1 MLVPTSF
8 QRLAFRIPALVAA
21 SALVLTVAVGV
32 ASYWAASTN
41 AHDMTMERLEA
52 VAGSRKAE
60 LDHYLAAVDEDL
72 KTLAASPMTIDA
84 LQAFAI
90 SWKTIGPTPTET
102 LQKAYIEDNPHPTG
116 KKDELDSAGTT
127 SYDAAH
133 AAYHPWFRKFLRA
146 RGYYDI
152 FLFDT
157 EGNLVYTVFKELDYA
172 TNVTTGPWKDTDLG
186 NAFRTSV
193 SSGADTVS
201 FFDFRAYAPS
211 NDAPAAFLSAPV
223 VADGRTIGVVVF
235 QMPIDKLNE
244 IMGEQ
249 DGLGETGET
258 VLVGA
263 DSLMRNDS
271 KRTADTNDILTTR
284 IDAPLVSEVVAGGT
298 SKGTIDGYR
307 GMEFLAVAEPVA
319 FHGTQWAIA
328 ALQSTGEANAP
339 VAALG
344 RTLLMICIPLFLVVL
359 AIAFLA
365 ARCITSKISR
375 IAETMRRLADN
386 DLDVEVPNYQRKD
399 EIQEMA
405 EAVIVFKE
413 NAVEREQNRAARKL
427 EQAER
432 AKRQARIEGLIGDF
446 RERSQT
452 ILSSLSGRMGDMQET
467 ARVLST
473 VAEETSEKATG
484 AAASSEEAS
493 VNVQT
498 VASAAEELDASIS
511 EIARQVGETTAVVQE
526 ASTTTRTAN
535 ERISGLADAAQ
546 RIGEVVNLI
555 QDIAAQTNLLALN
568 ATIEAA
574 RAGEMGKG
582 FAVVAS
588 EVKTLASQTSKATE
602 QIAEQIGE
610 IQGSTDEAVSAIRS
624 ISEIM
629 ERVNGY
635 TSAIAAA
642 VEQQGAATGDISR
655 NVQEAAAGT
664 REVAAN
670 VSGVTTA
677 VAKTS
682 DSADSVGNT
691 SRSAADQAEELR
703 VAVDRF
709 LDGVAAA

>member
-1 MLVPTSF
+1 MIPTSF
-8 QRLAFRIPALVAA
+8 QRLAFRIPALVAV

-60 LDHYLAAVDEDL
+60 LTHYLEAVDEDL

-84 LQAFAI
+84 VQAFTK
-90 SWKTIGPTPTET
+90 SWREIGADPTAA

-127 SYDAAH
+127 PYDGVH
-133 AAYHPWFRKFLRA
+133 AAYHPWFRKLLRA

-172 TNVTTGPWKDTDLG
+172 TNLNTGPWKDTDLG
-186 NAFRTSV
+186 NAFR
-193 SSGADTVS
+193 SGFGAPADGIT

-211 NDAPAAFLSAPV
+211 NDAPAAFLSAPI
-223 VADGRTIGVVVF
+223 VADGNTIGVIVL
-235 QMPIDKLNE
+235 QMPIDKLNAILGDQE
-244 IMGEQ
+244 
-249 DGLGETGET
+249 GLGKTGET

-263 DSLMRNDS
+263 NGLMRNDS
-271 KRTADTNDILTTR
+271 TRSADTNDILTTR
-284 IDAPLVSEVVAGGT
+284 IEGPVISEAVAGET
-298 SKGTIDGYR
+298 SNGAIDGYR
-307 GMEFLAVAEPVA
+307 DMEFLAVAAPIV
-319 FHGTQWAIA
+319 FHDTKWALA
-328 ALQSTGEANAP
+328 ALQGTGEANAP

-359 AIAFLA
+359 AVAFLA
-365 ARCITSKISR
+365 ARCITRKISR
-375 IAETMRRLADN
+375 LAGTMRRLADN
-386 DLDVEVPNYQRKD
+386 DLEVEVPDYETKD

-405 EAVIVFKE
+405 EAVIVFKQ
-413 NAVEREQNRAARKL
+413 NAVEREHNRATRKV
-427 EQAER
+427 EQADR
-432 AKRQARIEGLIGDF
+432 AERQARIEGLIGDF
-446 RERSQT
+446 RARSQT
-452 ILSSLSGRMGDMQET
+452 ILGSLSGRMGEMQET
-467 ARVLST
+467 ARVLSA
-473 VAEETSEKATG
+473 VADETSEKATG

-498 VASAAEELDASIS
+498 VASAAEELDASIA

-602 QIAEQIGE
+602 QIAQQIGE
-610 IQGSTDEAVSAIRS
+610 IQGSTDEAVGAIQS

-677 VAKTS
+677 VSRTS
-682 DSADSVGNT
+682 DSADSVADT